1 MNIQSVLHSG
11 TPTTTNRRCDMS
23 DVSSYPLQQDVSAPS
38 GAAGLA
44 PSEDQPAGSSSL
56 ESMKDLLAGGL

>member
-1 MNIQSVLHSG
+1 MLV
-11 TPTTTNRRCDMS
+11 R
-23 DVSSYPLQQDVSAPS
+23 PLEAESA
-38 GAAGLA
+38 GEVAGLA